1 MISAK
6 GRSVT
11 LYTGET
17 VFTDAIVFCTGW
29 QLSAPPLFSPS
40 LCHELGLPTDPTAIP
55 DDEKKH
61 WSALDT
67 AAENNI
73 DQLYPMLKN
82 PPKLHM
88 PTDTASPFRLFRSL
102 IPSKLA
108 ARSDNSILFLGNY
121 ANGRVQLSAEI
132 YSLWGI
138 AYLEGLLPDSTKAT
152 LADATALEKD
162 IAHIEAYRRKR
173 YLNAFPFRLSIF
185 ESSEYDDRLMLD
197 LGLRADRKRMRMPSG
212 WRDWFGWKSWK
223 AEWTE
228 SYWRKIMRG
237 RSSYRV

>member
-73 DQLYPMLKN
+73 DQLYPILKN

-88 PTDTASPFRLFRSL
+88 PTDTASPFPLFCSL
-102 IPSKLA
+102 IPSKVA
-108 ARSDNSILFLGNY
+108 ARSDNSILFLGKY

-132 YSLWGI
+132 YSLWDI
-138 AYLEGLLPDSTKAT
+138 VYLEVLLPDSTKAT
-152 LADATALEKD
+152 LADATAMEKD
-162 IAHIEAYRRKR
+162 IAHIEAYRRET
-173 YLNAFPFRLSIF
+173 LS
-185 ESSEYDDRLMLD
+185 
-197 LGLRADRKRMRMPSG
+197 
-212 WRDWFGWKSWK
+212 
-223 AEWTE
+223 
-228 SYWRKIMRG
+228 
-237 RSSYRV
+237 